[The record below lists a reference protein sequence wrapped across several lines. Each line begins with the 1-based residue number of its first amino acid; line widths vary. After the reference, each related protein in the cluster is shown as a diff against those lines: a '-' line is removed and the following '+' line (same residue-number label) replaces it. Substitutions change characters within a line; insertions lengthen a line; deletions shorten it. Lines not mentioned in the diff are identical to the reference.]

1 MKKLPKRKQLRLKYY
16 NYANNGCYFITICT
30 KDRKEILSK
39 INVGAGL
46 RSRPTENINMTNT
59 ETGEIIEKT
68 INYINK
74 KYKEICINN
83 YVIMTDHIHMII
95 ENRGRVRSPAPT
107 KNYNGNKIIYK

>member
-46 RSRPTENINMTNT
+46 RTRPAKNINTTNIKTKSQKTDVGAGLRTRPTENI
-59 ETGEIIEKT
+59 KT
-68 INYINK
+68 K
-74 KYKEICINN
+74 
-83 YVIMTDHIHMII
+83 
-95 ENRGRVRSPAPT
+95 P
-107 KNYNGNKIIYK
+107 

>member
-1 MKKLPKRKQLRLKYY
+1 MKKPPQRKQLRLKHY
-16 NYANNGCYFITICT
+16 NYSNNGCYFITICT

-39 INVGAGL
+39 IKVGAGL
-46 RSRPTENINMTNT
+46 RTRPSENINMTNT
-59 ETGEIIEKT
+59 ETGEIVEKT

-83 YVIMTDHIHMII
+83 YVIMPDHIHMII